1 LAGYADAYLDIAVQA
16 TKRKDVPMLLFS
28 LNLFSGHRNDDDA
41 EFGGSAGSQFP
52 KGQLSSSAW
61 EGWHDET

>member
-1 LAGYADAYLDIAVQA
+1 
-16 TKRKDVPMLLFS
+16 MLLFS

-61 EGWHDET
+61 EGWHDEA